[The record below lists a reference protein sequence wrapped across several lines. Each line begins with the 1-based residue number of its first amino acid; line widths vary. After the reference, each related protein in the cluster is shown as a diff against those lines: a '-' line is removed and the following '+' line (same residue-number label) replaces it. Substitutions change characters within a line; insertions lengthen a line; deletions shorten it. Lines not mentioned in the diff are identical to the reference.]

1 MCKPIA
7 HASWAEAGWL
17 TDGSCCGSGAG
28 VMVGVVSM
36 VLSCM
41 ISVAVSAVGGGI
53 AGGWWTCGCGCAGL
67 RSCKVTILS
76 SAC

>member
-1 MCKPIA
+1 MM
-7 HASWAEAGWL
+7 
-17 TDGSCCGSGAG
+17 D
-28 VMVGVVSM
+28 GVVSM
-36 VLSCM
+36 VRSCM

-67 RSCKVTILS
+67 RSCSVTILS